1 MMLKKVL
8 ITIAF
13 VSFIVSTD
21 AQIKWPSITQTAKP
35 WARWWWEGSAVNK
48 KDLTANLQDYFN
60 AGLGGMEITPIYGVH
75 GYEKQFINFLSPQW
89 MQMFDHTLMEA
100 KRIGIGIDLAN
111 GTGWP
116 FGGPTITD
124 KEASKT
130 IYYKTWQLNS
140 GEQLQEPVI
149 YKVEG
154 LIRTA
159 NSNDKAPKNS
169 NVNPVIAENK
179 NLQDMAL
186 DQIIFPATLPVQ
198 LLMAYNDKG
207 EKIDLTNKVDASGKL
222 NWTASSGKWM
232 LYGLFQGLHGKMVER
247 AAPGGEGYAIDH
259 FSADALHHY
268 FKRFD
273 DAFKGH
279 DVSYI
284 RALFN
289 DSYEVDDAR
298 GQSNWTPN
306 FLSEFKKRRGY
317 GLQNYLPA
325 LFQKSDAD
333 MNSRVIF
340 DYRTTIGE
348 LILEDF
354 TQEWKK
360 WGTTKGVLI
369 RNQSHGSPGNL
380 LDLYGA
386 VDIPETEGN
395 DVLRY
400 KFATSVAHVM
410 GKKFASSESV
420 TWLNEHFTSSWGDVK
435 KALDLYWLGGVNHIF
450 YHGVDYSPKA
460 EAWPGWLFYAAVHFQ
475 QTDPQWKDFHVL
487 NEYVARTQTFLQAG
501 KPDNDVLVYY
511 PLADRYSDPGNAML
525 QHFDG
530 MGKEF
535 AGTDFQ
541 KISQWMLEH
550 DYAFDFFSDK
560 QLQNIS
566 GGKTLMTGGS
576 NYQTILLPANDYIS
590 ERSFQKIFDLTKNG
604 ATILVY
610 KKLPKDVPGFSNL
623 DKDRAGF
630 KNMVNQLNFTDV
642 EGIQTA
648 QIGKG
653 RFLLSDD
660 MNVLLKM
667 GGIRT
672 ETLHDQ
678 GLQFTRR
685 KNTDGSTYLLSNR
698 GNKKVNGWITLNA
711 KASAVAMFDA
721 MTAKSGLANWK
732 INTNGTID
740 VMVQLKSFESII
752 VQLFNTKKTGNN
764 FPYTQT
770 TGEPQQLKGEW
781 TLTFLNGG
789 PSIPAT
795 AKINELGSWTS
806 FEGDAYKN
814 FSGTAKYATTFS
826 RPNTKAVAYKLDLG
840 KVNETAEIILNGK
853 KLTTLIGP
861 YFSVIIP
868 SSDIKENNKLEIII
882 ANLMANRIAY
892 MDRNNIPWKK
902 FYNTN
907 MPARKRENSKNGLF
921 DASNWEPMPSG
932 LSGPVTITAV
942 SYEIK

>member
-1 MMLKKVL
+1 MLKKIL

-13 VSFIVSTD
+13 GSLVSTSD
-21 AQIKWPSITQTAKP
+21 AQIKWPAITQTAKP

-100 KRIGIGIDLAN
+100 KRIGIGIDIAN

-207 EKIDLTNKVDASGKL
+207 EKIDLTNKVDASRKL

-868 SSDIKENNKLEIII
+868 SSDIKENNKLEIIV